1 MVFRIQPKLD
11 DELLKSR
18 VERDGREAG
27 PKEIVLPESIPEA
40 QPQGDATSGV
50 PARQGDESK

>member
-18 VERDGREAG
+18 IERNGKEVG
-27 PKEIVLPESIPEA
+27 PKEVVLPESIPEA
-40 QPQGDATSGV
+40 QPQGGATSET
-50 PARQGDESK
+50 PARQGTESK